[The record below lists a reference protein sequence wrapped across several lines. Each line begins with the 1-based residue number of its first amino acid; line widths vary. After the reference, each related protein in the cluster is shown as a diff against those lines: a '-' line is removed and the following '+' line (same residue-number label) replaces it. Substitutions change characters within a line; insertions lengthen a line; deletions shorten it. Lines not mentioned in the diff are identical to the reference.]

1 MTQADTRR
9 PRPGFT
15 LVELLVVIAIIG
27 ILVAL
32 LLPAIQAA
40 REAARRSQCVNNLK
54 QLALAMHNYSDTH
67 RCIPPGVLAQ
77 KPFPYRNGSWLV
89 RIMPHIEQTAAYG
102 QFEFNQTDWTGQ
114 DAADRNAWIKA
125 ELRVSTFRCP
135 SCTLPR
141 TRAESPRADTR
152 ALTPTVPATIDVQI
166 PDYVGIAGTYYNQAD
181 MSSAPTPNAAASYGG
196 RSTFNGVLASVGG
209 NVLRDALTFADIVDG
224 LSNTACIA
232 EESSPYINPS
242 TGAVTD
248 CRAGNWAGGAWSS
261 GPGGDSD
268 WWHNVTIVA
277 YPINWN
283 GPAANNCPGYQRHTI
298 IRSEHAGGAQM
309 ALSDGA
315 VRFVSDAI
323 DPRTATRLCDRGD
336 REPVGQY

>member
-1 MTQADTRR
+1 MSLPDIRR

-77 KPFPYRNGSWLV
+77 NPFPYRNGSWLV

-141 TRAESPRADTR
+141 TRVESPRADNF
-152 ALTPTVPATIDVQI
+152 
-166 PDYVGIAGTYYNQAD
+166 GMHGSAG
-181 MSSAPTPNAAASYGG
+181 SG
-196 RSTFNGVLASVGG
+196 RV
-209 NVLRDALTFADIVDG
+209 R
-224 LSNTACIA
+224 
-232 EESSPYINPS
+232 
-242 TGAVTD
+242 
-248 CRAGNWAGGAWSS
+248 
-261 GPGGDSD
+261 
-268 WWHNVTIVA
+268 
-277 YPINWN
+277 
-283 GPAANNCPGYQRHTI
+283 QR
-298 IRSEHAGGAQM
+298 Q
-309 ALSDGA
+309 
-315 VRFVSDAI
+315 
-323 DPRTATRLCDRGD
+323 PC
-336 REPVGQY
+336 